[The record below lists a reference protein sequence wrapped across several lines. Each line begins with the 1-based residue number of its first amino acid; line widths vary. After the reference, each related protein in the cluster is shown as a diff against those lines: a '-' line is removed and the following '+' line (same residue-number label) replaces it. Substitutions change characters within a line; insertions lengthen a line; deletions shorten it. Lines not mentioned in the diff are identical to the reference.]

1 MSVPVTPNP
10 SMATKCMV
18 QMPVPI
24 AEAAVTSQLRRE
36 RPVAASARTVQRSP
50 SAAPMQAIAYDSA
63 GVSHPRAAWSR
74 CPMAPGR

>member
-1 MSVPVTPNP
+1 MSVPRTLKP

-36 RPVAASARTVQRSP
+36 RPVAPSARTVQRSP
-50 SAAPMQAIAYDSA
+50 RAAPMQAITYDSA
-63 GVSHPRAAWSR
+63 GVSQPKVAWSR
-74 CPMAPGR
+74 CPMTTGR